1 MRKKYDVDD
10 DESWPIQ
17 RIEPANLGLGSVKRD
32 SNYWVSGF
40 RLSSG
45 VLVLSCASRYKRKKL
60 VKLKS
65 YVLLLL
71 EIRVI
76 IKVLSNP

>member
-45 VLVLSCASRYKRKKL
+45 AVLSCASRYKKKKL

-76 IKVLSNP
+76 MIVLYHP